1 MHRIFGKKENVEYM
15 DREGVYL
22 IPVYGTKIGIVQI
35 PKGLFLLGGGI
46 ENRETHQ
53 ECIKRECIEEIG
65 YTVSIGKKIC
75 SAETYCIHSKIGY
88 FHPIQTYYYG
98 HLLTKIQEPI
108 EKDRKLIWREYK
120 DIKGKLYA
128 EMQNWA
134 VETYI
139 EGIK

>member
-15 DREGVYL
+15 DREGAYL
-22 IPVYGTKIGIVQI
+22 IPVY
-35 PKGLFLLGGGI
+35 
-46 ENRETHQ
+46 
-53 ECIKRECIEEIG
+53 
-65 YTVSIGKKIC
+65 GKKIC
-75 SAETYCIHSKIGY
+75 SAETYCIHSEIGY

-108 EKDRKLIWREYK
+108 EKDHGFIWREYD

-128 EMQNWA
+128 EMQNWGL
-134 VETYI
+134 ETYI

>member
-1 MHRIFGKKENVEYM
+1 M
-15 DREGVYL
+15 
-22 IPVYGTKIGIVQI
+22 
-35 PKGLFLLGGGI
+35 
-46 ENRETHQ
+46 
-53 ECIKRECIEEIG
+53 
-65 YTVSIGKKIC
+65 GKKIC

>member
-1 MHRIFGKKENVEYM
+1 MHRIFGKKENVEYT
-15 DREGVYL
+15 DREGAYL

-65 YTVSIGKKIC
+65 Y
-75 SAETYCIHSKIGY
+75 

-108 EKDRKLIWREYK
+108 EKDHGFIWREYD

-134 VETYI
+134 LETYI